1 MGGSVARNIEIKA
14 WSHDMASQSRT
25 AADLADGPPQTVNQ
39 EDTFFHVPQG
49 RLKLRDFGDGTG
61 ELIAY
66 QRLDTCGPRTSTYE
80 RSPTQAPD
88 SLKATLAAALGV
100 RAVVSKRRTVFL
112 VGQTRIHLDEVTGL
126 GQCIELEVVLQS
138 GQSEAQGRM
147 MAERLMTLLGIQPQ
161 DEIAKAYVDLLADRA
176 PGNDAAPT
184 D

>member
-1 MGGSVARNIEIKA
+1 MARNIEIKA
-14 WSHDMASQSRT
+14 WARDRASQARI
-25 AADLADGPPQTVNQ
+25 AARLADGPSHTLQQ
-39 EDTFFHVPQG
+39 EDTFFHVPRG
-49 RLKLRDFGDGTG
+49 RLKLREFGDGTG

-66 QRLDTCGPRTSTYE
+66 QRVDAFGPRSSSYVRT
-80 RSPTQAPD
+80 PTQAPD
-88 SLKATLAAALGV
+88 SLKAALAAALGI
-100 RAVVSKRRTVFL
+100 RAVVRKSRTVF
-112 VGQTRIHLDEVTGL
+112 VVAQTRIHLDDVAGL

-147 MAERLMTLLGIQPQ
+147 MAERLMSLLGIQPQ